1 MEILD
6 KLGIKT
12 NNIEIY
18 DTAFTHTSY
27 CNENKTATSYERLE
41 FLGDKVLDF
50 VVSEYLYNNE
60 NVDEGEMTKIR
71 AAHVCEDALYDY
83 SLDNNFDEYVRLG
96 KGEEATGGRC
106 KKAILADVFE
116 AFIGALYL
124 DQGIDKAKEFIN
136 SSVIKSIKKN
146 ENIFTDYKSILQEM
160 VQTSKKS
167 LEYNVVSEL
176 GPSHDKDFIVEVIV
190 DNIVF
195 GVGVGKTKKEAEQ
208 NAAEKVLRDAS
219 ILDKLI

>member
-60 NVDEGEMTKIR
+60 NFTKI
-71 AAHVCEDALYDY
+71 
-83 SLDNNFDEYVRLG
+83 
-96 KGEEATGGRC
+96 
-106 KKAILADVFE
+106 
-116 AFIGALYL
+116 
-124 DQGIDKAKEFIN
+124 
-136 SSVIKSIKKN
+136 
-146 ENIFTDYKSILQEM
+146 
-160 VQTSKKS
+160 
-167 LEYNVVSEL
+167 
-176 GPSHDKDFIVEVIV
+176 
-190 DNIVF
+190 
-195 GVGVGKTKKEAEQ
+195 
-208 NAAEKVLRDAS
+208 
-219 ILDKLI
+219 

>member
-18 DTAFTHTSY
+18 ETAFTHTSY

-83 SLDNNFDEYVRLG
+83 SLDNNFDGYVRLG

-124 DQGIDKAKEFIN
+124 DQGINKTKEFIN

-146 ENIFTDYKSILQEM
+146 ETIFTDYKSILQEM

-208 NAAEKVLRDAS
+208 NAAKNA
-219 ILDKLI
+219 LDKKAS

>member
-18 DTAFTHTSY
+18 ETAFTHTSY
-27 CNENKTATSYERLE
+27 CNENKTAISYERLE

-83 SLDNNFDEYVRLG
+83 SLDNNFDGYVRLG

-124 DQGIDKAKEFIN
+124 DQGIDKTKEFIN

-146 ENIFTDYKSILQEM
+146 ETIFTDYKSILQEM

-176 GPSHDKDFIVEVIV
+176 GPSHDKDFIVEVVV

-208 NAAEKVLRDAS
+208 NAAKNA
-219 ILDKLI
+219 LDKKAS

>member
-18 DTAFTHTSY
+18 ETAFTHTSY
-27 CNENKTATSYERLE
+27 CNENRTATSYERLE

-83 SLDNNFDEYVRLG
+83 SLDNNFDCYVRLG

-124 DQGIDKAKEFIN
+124 DQGIVKAKEFIN
-136 SSVIKSIKKN
+136 SSVIKSIKRN
-146 ENIFTDYKSILQEM
+146 EIIFTDYKSILQEM

-176 GPSHDKDFIVEVIV
+176 GPSHDKDFIVEVVV

-208 NAAEKVLRDAS
+208 NAAKNA
-219 ILDKLI
+219 LDKKAS

>member
-18 DTAFTHTSY
+18 ETAFTHTSY

-83 SLDNNFDEYVRLG
+83 SLDNNFDGYVRLG

-124 DQGIDKAKEFIN
+124 DQGIDKTKEFIN

-146 ENIFTDYKSILQEM
+146 ETIFTDYKSILQEM

-176 GPSHDKDFIVEVIV
+176 GPSHDKDFIVEVVV

-208 NAAEKVLRDAS
+208 NAAKNA
-219 ILDKLI
+219 LDKKAS

>member
-1 MEILD
+1 
-6 KLGIKT
+6 
-12 NNIEIY
+12 
-18 DTAFTHTSY
+18 
-27 CNENKTATSYERLE
+27 
-41 FLGDKVLDF
+41 
-50 VVSEYLYNNE
+50 
-60 NVDEGEMTKIR
+60 MTKIR

-83 SLDNNFDEYVRLG
+83 SLDNNFDRYVRLG

-124 DQGIDKAKEFIN
+124 DQGIDKTKEFIN

-146 ENIFTDYKSILQEM
+146 ETIFTDYKSILQEM

-176 GPSHDKDFIVEVIV
+176 GPSHDKDFIVEVVV

-208 NAAEKVLRDAS
+208 NAAKNA
-219 ILDKLI
+219 LDKKAS

>member
-1 MEILD
+1 M
-6 KLGIKT
+6 
-12 NNIEIY
+12 
-18 DTAFTHTSY
+18 
-27 CNENKTATSYERLE
+27 
-41 FLGDKVLDF
+41 
-50 VVSEYLYNNE
+50 SEYLYNNE

-83 SLDNNFDEYVRLG
+83 SLDNNFDRYVRLG

-124 DQGIDKAKEFIN
+124 DQGIDKTKEFIN

-146 ENIFTDYKSILQEM
+146 ETIFTDYKSILQEM

-176 GPSHDKDFIVEVIV
+176 GPSHDKDFIVEVVV

-208 NAAEKVLRDAS
+208 NAAKNA
-219 ILDKLI
+219 LDKKAS